1 MKIAFYSMGTNKKI
15 RWESFEVDDPVD
27 CRNCDCCILQIEN
40 EDELTGEQIEK
51 IRQISFDLCK
61 MGKEL
66 HIITESDSFSEGYIH
81 DVEGGKYDAKTI
93 ARHWLSQIT
102 LSPEADTVIL
112 VDCDRTLSVGADSTH
127 IAFDYWKKDI
137 AAFFHIY
144 RDGFFSTYQ
153 AAKAADIAARENLFT
168 DECISYVS
176 GKIQLN
182 SALIDDL
189 KSQQRV
195 QILPITAGNAK
206 IWELV
211 LHKAGLDVTVPDT
224 GMLMSEAVK
233 YYVCRMLQ
241 ESGHIVMAIGDS
253 PLDIPMM
260 IQSNRAYVISNKGKR
275 DYMERVLKKYRHI
288 HCLSYCRY
296 HYPDVHCATGI
307 DPVTV
312 IAPLVNSKEAEL
324 IGQSKSSAKLC
335 GRQLRNVHGEI
346 GGLLARKINED
357 FPDTE
362 FYVVVI
368 LRSGLM
374 LGLSIADHFDCPI
387 LFCSVDKE
395 PYWISG
401 MQEDEKLSDKTPILV
416 DGVINTGETLGKVSR
431 LPFSVTP
438 VAVTGVLSCGSS
450 LCCPGKVYAARLS
463 SVYYGDSDARKPV
476 IDTSDRLYNLF
487 SEMDE

>member
-1 MKIAFYSMGTNKKI
+1 MKIAFCSMEMNKKV
-15 RWESFEVDDPVD
+15 RWESFEPDAPVD
-27 CRNCDCCILQIEN
+27 CSSFDCCILQIEAG
-40 EDELTGEQIEK
+40 DELTGEQIEK

-81 DVEGGKYDAKTI
+81 DVEGGKYDAKAI
-93 ARHWLSQIT
+93 ARQWLSQIT
-102 LSPEADTVIL
+102 LSPDADNVIL
-112 VDCDRTLSVGADSTH
+112 VDCDRTLSEGADSTY
-127 IAFDYWKKDI
+127 IAFDYWKKDA
-137 AAFFHIY
+137 AAFSRIY

-168 DECISYVS
+168 DDCISYVS
-176 GKIQLN
+176 ENIQLN
-182 SALIDDL
+182 HALIDDL
-189 KSQQRV
+189 RSLRRV

-206 IWELV
+206 LWELV
-211 LHKAGLDVTVPDT
+211 LRKAGLDVMVPDT
-224 GMLMSEAVK
+224 DMLMSEAVK

-241 ESGHIVMAIGDS
+241 ESGHIVIAIGDS

-260 IQSNRAYVISNKGKR
+260 IRSNRAYVISNKGKR
-275 DYMERVLKKYRHI
+275 DYMESALKKYSHI

-296 HYPDVHCATGI
+296 RYPDVHCAMGI
-307 DPVTV
+307 DPVKV
-312 IAPLVNSKEAEL
+312 IAPLAAPEGAQL
-324 IGQSKSSAKLC
+324 IDRSKSSAKLF
-335 GRQLRNVHGEI
+335 GKQLRNVHRGIGE
-346 GGLLARKINED
+346 LLARKIKED
-357 FPDTE
+357 FPNTE
-362 FYVVVI
+362 FYVAVI

-374 LGLSIADHFDCPI
+374 LGLSIADYFDCPI

-401 MQEDEKLSDKTPILV
+401 TQEDEKLSGKTPILV

-450 LCCPGKVYAARLS
+450 LRCPGKVYAARLS
-463 SVYYGDSDARKPV
+463 SAYYADDDARKSV
-476 IDTSDRLYNLF
+476 IDTSDRLYNVN
-487 SEMDE
+487 